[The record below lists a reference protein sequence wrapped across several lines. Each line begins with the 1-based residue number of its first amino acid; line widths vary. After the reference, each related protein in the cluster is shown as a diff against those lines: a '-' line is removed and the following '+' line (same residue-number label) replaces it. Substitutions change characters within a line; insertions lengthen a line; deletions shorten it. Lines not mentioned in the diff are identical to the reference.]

1 MQKSFILDVWQGSK
15 YIFEIPNFSRCLKT
29 LYKVWLF
36 PVDQRKKMR
45 FNPLIMPGGNNSS
58 YVLKPATKKAA
69 GLSTYDLLLHF
80 AIIKGYDDFE
90 LPYKVWV

>member
-1 MQKSFILDVWQGSK
+1 
-15 YIFEIPNFSRCLKT
+15 
-29 LYKVWLF
+29 
-36 PVDQRKKMR
+36 MR

-90 LPYKVWV
+90 LPYKDCV

>member
-1 MQKSFILDVWQGSK
+1 MFDRVLNTYSKFPTSPAVW
-15 YIFEIPNFSRCLKT
+15 KT

-45 FNPLIMPGGNNSS
+45 FNPLIMPGGDNSS

-90 LPYKVWV
+90 LPYKD